1 MERIVFFMDDL
12 KICGKNDKEL
22 YPVIVSLQREK
33 KARLERINL
42 SYWEEIDEAES
53 RSNKY
58 LAS

>member
-33 KARLERINL
+33 KARLERFKL
-42 SYWEEIDEAES
+42 SYWEEKDKAGS
-53 RSNKY
+53 RSNK
-58 LAS
+58 

>member
-1 MERIVFFMDDL
+1 MDDL
-12 KICGKNDKEL
+12 KIYGKNDKEL

-33 KARLERINL
+33 KTRLERINL